1 MGEPSGS
8 SGGQLGGT
16 DFYGKFMW
24 VSHRTQPKNWN
35 QIMEPGDS
43 TWVWTTGVLSQNT
56 AEYSFLTHARITD
69 VPTSHKLAGTTDIT
83 IS

>member
-1 MGEPSGS
+1 
-8 SGGQLGGT
+8 
-16 DFYGKFMW
+16 
-24 VSHRTQPKNWN
+24 
-35 QIMEPGDS
+35 MEPGDS

-56 AEYSFLTHARITD
+56 AEYSFLTHARITN